1 MNADFMSK
9 SEYRTEDFVLDPEFR
24 KWVLANDLE
33 SKLYWEEFLR
43 LNKNKVEEIEKARK
57 IIINLSKKEFH
68 LDEVQQDS
76 LWNQINSKIDRQ
88 EAIKKETKVVSL
100 DSWTAIQ
107 HHKEKLESKRRE
119 KLKMT
124 LVFSA
129 ASVAV
134 LSLILW
140 FNFYQLQQEK
150 AIPPVEYETIEALAG
165 VKSSISLPDG
175 TIVTLNSQSKV
186 TYEKPFDRE
195 IREIALV
202 GEAYFDVAKDT
213 LRPFIVKTGPV
224 STQALGTEF
233 NIQAYPEYPI
243 SISLIEGSVLVS
255 NEEVVGLSEKL
266 IPGEGILASL
276 DNKLWQKDRFDLE
289 TTLAW
294 MNKTLVF
301 KNTPFKETI
310 HSLEKWYGVEFKI
323 TGKMPED
330 VYITGKFKDES
341 LKNILEGISYS
352 TKYSYSIEG
361 KTVNLNLTQY

>member
-1 MNADFMSK
+1 MSK
-9 SEYRTEDFVLDPEFR
+9 SEYSTEDFVLDPEFR
-24 KWVLANDLE
+24 KWVLTNDLE

-43 LNKNKVEEIEKARK
+43 LNKSKVQEIEQARK
-57 IIINLSKKEFH
+57 ILINLSKKEFH
-68 LDEVQQDS
+68 LNEAQQDT
-76 LWNQINSKIDRQ
+76 LWDQINSKIDRQ
-88 EAIKKETKVVSL
+88 EAKKKETKVVSL

-107 HHKEKLESKRRE
+107 HHKEKLESKRKKKFR
-119 KLKMT
+119 KRLI
-124 LVFSA
+124 FSA
-129 ASVAV
+129 ASAAV
-134 LSLILW
+134 LTFFLW
-140 FNFYQLQQEK
+140 FNFYQLHQQK
-150 AIPPVEYETIEALAG
+150 ATQPVEYETIEALAG

-186 TYEKPFDRE
+186 TYEKPFDGE
-195 IREIALV
+195 VREIALV

-224 STQALGTEF
+224 STLALGTEF

-276 DNKLWQKDRFDLE
+276 DNTVWQKDRFDLE
-289 TTLAW
+289 ATLAW
-294 MNKTLVF
+294 MHKTLIF
-301 KNTPFKETI
+301 KNTSFKETI

-323 TGKMPED
+323 TGNMPED

-341 LKNILEGISYS
+341 LKNILDGISYS
-352 TKYSYSIEG
+352 TKYTYSIEG
-361 KTVNLNLTQY
+361 KTVNLNLTR